1 MSENLDMWDFWLDKR
16 GSASDALEADYP
28 ELLKSDPEHLIPLG
42 AQLVHSDTNVMCIPL
57 VTDKPIRGYRSNNL
71 VCDDWPV
78 ISKEIFD
85 EVMKGF
91 A

>member
-1 MSENLDMWDFWLDKR
+1 MGEIEMLPQEPTRSLLI
-16 GSASDALEADYP
+16 AYHAD
-28 ELLKSDPEHLIPLG
+28 SSFPEHLIPLG

-57 VTDKPIRGYRSNNL
+57 VTDKPIRGYRTDNL